1 MAKITINSRKILDN
15 ISLID
20 DLMSAYGLQ
29 WSLMT
34 KVLSGNSE
42 VLKSILSADVCSKVH
57 SFGDSRLSSLAM
69 IKEILP
75 NAKTMYIKPPAIS
88 MVDEVIRFADI
99 SLNTSFDT
107 IEALSYEALKQEK
120 KHQIVIMIEMG
131 ELREGVMHDNLI
143 TFYDSVFKLPN
154 IEVIGIG
161 TNLGCLY
168 GIEPTYDKLIQL
180 SLYKELIEAKFNTK
194 INLVSG
200 GTSITLP
207 LIRSGKVPRAVN
219 HFRIGE
225 AAFLGMTPF
234 DNSRFESLHTDA
246 FEYHAQIVEIE
257 EKHYIPE
264 GNITDASIGH
274 TVMKNY
280 SPNKKSYRALL
291 DFGILDV
298 DTSELEPIDDDV
310 DFIGTTSD
318 LSVYDLGINENDS
331 GETVYKVGDE
341 IVFNP
346 SYMGVARLMTSK
358 FIDKEISI

>member
-1 MAKITINSRKILDN
+1 MAKLTVDTRKILDN
-15 ISLID
+15 ISSID
-20 DLMSAYGLQ
+20 ELMSKNSLH
-29 WSLMT
+29 WSLIT
-34 KVLSGNSE
+34 KVLSGSRD
-42 VLKSILSADVCSKVH
+42 VLENVLSAEVCRKVH
-57 SFGDSRLSSLAM
+57 SFGDSRLSSLGV
-69 IKEILP
+69 IKEFLP
-75 NAKTMYIKPPAIS
+75 NSKTMYIKPPAIS
-88 MVDEVIRFADI
+88 MVEEVVKYADI

-107 IEALSYEALKQEK
+107 IEAISGEAVKQNKYHE
-120 KHQIVIMIEMG
+120 IVIMIEMG

-143 TFYDSVFKLPN
+143 AFYDSVFNLPN

-194 INLVSG
+194 IDLVSG

-207 LIRSGKVPRAVN
+207 LISNGKVPKAVN

-225 AAFLGMTPF
+225 AAFLGMTPY
-234 DNSRFESLHTDA
+234 DNTRFESLHTDA

-257 EKHYIPE
+257 EKHYVPE

-274 TVMKNY
+274 ITSKNY

-298 DTSELEPIDDDV
+298 DTSELEPIDDEV

-318 LSVYDLGINENDS
+318 LSVYDLGINEDDS
-331 GETVYKVGDE
+331 GASIYNVGDE

-358 FIDKEISI
+358 FIDKVMSF